1 MAIGS
6 SRLFFFL
13 FCALAHLT
21 TLTVSRPNFLF
32 YFCSDQLGNY
42 TTNSTYQKNLNTLLS
57 SITSNSEINYAF
69 YNFSAGQNSDKVNAI
84 ALCRGDVNLDACRSC
99 INDSIS
105 ELTQICPNQMEAIGW
120 YDNCMLS
127 YSNRTIFG
135 VMKTSPVFYLWN
147 PENVSRVDQ
156 FNQVLRTLL
165 ESLRSRAASGSSLRK
180 FASGNATAP
189 DFSMLYALV
198 QCTPDLS
205 EEECSDCLIE
215 FTRQIPKC
223 CDRKRGGQ
231 VVGPSCI
238 LRFETYRFYE
248 HTADELTT
256 PSPPP
261 LLSPPPPPN
270 INTTITSGKDNN
282 TYRTMVIIVIPA
294 LTSVILIICI
304 CIFFR
309 VRKSK
314 KEIETS
320 EAPDE
325 IGNVESLQYDFN
337 TIRVATNNFSDANKL
352 GRGGF
357 GVVYKGT
364 LSNGQD
370 IAVKRLSRDSGQGD
384 LEFKN
389 EVLLVAKLQ
398 HRNLVSLQGFCLQ
411 RNERLLIYE
420 FVPNASLDHFIFD
433 SIKRKHLDWEKRYNI
448 ICGIARGILY
458 LHEDSRLRII
468 HRDLKASNILL
479 DAEMNPKIADFGM
492 ARLFQM
498 DQTHGETSRIVGTYG
513 YMAPEYAMHG
523 QFSIKSDIFSFGA
536 LILEIVSGKINT
548 CFQNGESVEDLLG
561 CTRKLWRDGTALN
574 LVDPTLTSSSRTE
587 IIRCIQIGLLCVQE
601 NAADRPTM
609 ASVVLMLNSY
619 SINLPVPS
627 EPAFFMHNSVES
639 RHVILTN
646 HNSGATGFSQSKR
659 EAGPLSAN
667 KASITELYP
676 R

>member
-21 TLTVSRPNFLF
+21 ILTVAQPNFL
-32 YFCSDQLGNY
+32 YHFCSDQSGNY
-42 TTNSTYQKNLNTLLS
+42 TTKSTYQKNLNTLLS
-57 SITSNSEINYAF
+57 SITSNSEINYGF

-105 ELTQICPNQMEAIGW
+105 QLTQICPNQKEAIGW
-120 YDNCMLS
+120 YDYCMLS

-135 VMKTSPVFYLWN
+135 VKDTSRIFYMWN
-147 PENVSRVDQ
+147 TRNVSSVDQ
-156 FNQVLRTLL
+156 FNQVLTTLL

-180 FASGNATAP
+180 FATGNATAP
-189 DFSMLYALV
+189 DFKTLYALV

-205 EEECSDCLIE
+205 KEECSDCLVSV
-215 FTRQIPKC
+215 TGLIPEC
-223 CDRKRGGQ
+223 CDGKEGGR
-231 VVGPSCI
+231 VIGPSCN
-238 LRFETYRFYE
+238 LRFEIYRFYAP
-248 HTADELTT
+248 TADDELTP

-261 LLSPPPPPN
+261 LLAPPPPPN
-270 INTTITSGKDNN
+270 INTTITEGTNTSGKDNN
-282 TYRTMVIIVIPA
+282 TSRTVVIIVFPA
-294 LTSVILIICI
+294 VTFTILIICI

-309 VRKSK
+309 IRKSK
-314 KEIETS
+314 KKIETS
-320 EAPDE
+320 KAPDE
-325 IGNVESLQYDFN
+325 IGTVESLQYDFN
-337 TIRVATNNFSDANKL
+337 TIRVATNNFSDENKL

-398 HRNLVSLQGFCLQ
+398 HRNLVRLQGFCLQ

-420 FVPNASLDHFIFD
+420 FMPNASLDHFIFD
-433 SIKRKHLDWEKRYNI
+433 SMKRKHLDWEKRYNI
-448 ICGIARGILY
+448 ISGIARGILY

-492 ARLFQM
+492 AKLFQM
-498 DQTHGETSRIVGTYG
+498 DQTQDDTSRIVGTY
-513 YMAPEYAMHG
+513 
-523 QFSIKSDIFSFGA
+523 FGV
-536 LILEIVSGKINT
+536 LILEIVSGQKNS

-561 CTRKLWRDGTALN
+561 YVWKLWRDGTALN
-574 LVDPTLTSSSRTE
+574 LVDPTLRSNSRTE
-587 IIRCIQIGLLCVQE
+587 IIRCIHIGLLCVQE

-619 SINLPVPS
+619 SVTLPVPS
-627 EPAFFMHNSVES
+627 KPAFFMHSSVES
-639 RHVILTN
+639 DMLSSQD
-646 HNSGATGFSQSKR
+646 HNSEATGFSQSKS
-659 EAGPLSAN
+659 EAKPLSTN
-667 KASITELYP
+667 EVSITELYP

>member
-32 YFCSDQLGNY
+32 HFCSDQL
-42 TTNSTYQKNLNTLLS
+42 
-57 SITSNSEINYAF
+57 
-69 YNFSAGQNSDKVNAI
+69 GQNSDKVNAI

-282 TYRTMVIIVIPA
+282 TYRTVVIIVIPA
-294 LTSVILIICI
+294 LTSVILII

-325 IGNVESLQYDFN
+325 IGNFNQVLRTLLESLRSRAASGSSLRKFASGNATAPNFKMLYALVQCTPDLSKEECSDCLIELTGHIPRCCDRKQGGRVIGPSYNLRFEAYRFYAPTADDELTPPSPPPLLSPRPPPN
-337 TIRVATNNFSDANKL
+337 INATI
-352 GRGGF
+352 
-357 GVVYKGT
+357 
-364 LSNGQD
+364 
-370 IAVKRLSRDSGQGD
+370 
-384 LEFKN
+384 
-389 EVLLVAKLQ
+389 
-398 HRNLVSLQGFCLQ
+398 
-411 RNERLLIYE
+411 
-420 FVPNASLDHFIFD
+420 
-433 SIKRKHLDWEKRYNI
+433 
-448 ICGIARGILY
+448 
-458 LHEDSRLRII
+458 
-468 HRDLKASNILL
+468 
-479 DAEMNPKIADFGM
+479 
-492 ARLFQM
+492 
-498 DQTHGETSRIVGTYG
+498 TS
-513 YMAPEYAMHG
+513 
-523 QFSIKSDIFSFGA
+523 
-536 LILEIVSGKINT
+536 
-548 CFQNGESVEDLLG
+548 
-561 CTRKLWRDGTALN
+561 
-574 LVDPTLTSSSRTE
+574 
-587 IIRCIQIGLLCVQE
+587 
-601 NAADRPTM
+601 
-609 ASVVLMLNSY
+609 
-619 SINLPVPS
+619 VPS
-627 EPAFFMHNSVES
+627 EPAFFMHSSVES
-639 RHVILTN
+639 DMLSSQD
-646 HNSGATGFSQSKR
+646 HNSGVTGFSQSKS
-659 EAGPLSAN
+659 EVEPFSAN
-667 KASITELYP
+667 EVSITELYP

>member
-13 FCALAHLT
+13 LCALAHLT
-21 TLTVSRPNFLF
+21 TLTVAQPNFL
-32 YFCSDQLGNY
+32 YHFCSDQLGNY

-57 SITSNSEINYAF
+57 SITSNSEINYGF

-84 ALCRGDVNLDACRSC
+84 ALCSGDVNLDACRSC
-99 INDSIS
+99 INDSVS
-105 ELTQICPNQMEAIGW
+105 ELKQSCPNQKEAIGQ
-120 YDNCMLS
+120 YDKCMLR

-135 VMKTSPVFYLWN
+135 VMDSSRKFYMWN
-147 PENVSRVDQ
+147 TENVSSVDQ

-180 FASGNATAP
+180 FAAGNATAP
-189 DFSMLYALV
+189 DFKMLYALV

-205 EEECSDCLIE
+205 KEDCTDCLIRI
-215 FTRQIPKC
+215 TGLIPKC
-223 CDRKRGGQ
+223 CDRKEGGR
-231 VVGPSCI
+231 VFVPSCN
-238 LRFETYRFYE
+238 LRFEIYRFYE
-248 HTADELTT
+248 PTADVELTP

-270 INTTITSGKDNN
+270 INTAITEGKDNN
-282 TYRTMVIIVIPA
+282 TSRTVVIIVIPA
-294 LTSVILIICI
+294 VTLLIICI

-314 KEIETS
+314 KKIETS
-320 EAPDE
+320 EAPEE

-337 TIRVATNNFSDANKL
+337 TIRAATNNFSNANKL

-389 EVLLVAKLQ
+389 EVLLVARLQ
-398 HRNLVSLQGFCLQ
+398 HRNLVRLHGFCLQ

-420 FVPNASLDHFIFD
+420 CVPNASLDHFIFD

-458 LHEDSRLRII
+458 IHEDSRLRII

-498 DQTHGETSRIVGTYG
+498 DQTHGDTSRIVGTHG

-523 QFSIKSDIFSFGA
+523 QFSVKSDIFSFGV
-536 LILEIVSGKINT
+536 LILEIVSGQKNT
-548 CFQNGESVEDLLG
+548 CFRNGESVEDLIS
-561 CTRKLWRDGTALN
+561 CAWKLWKDGTALN
-574 LVDPTLTSSSRTE
+574 LVDPTLRSSSRTE
-587 IIRCIQIGLLCVQE
+587 MIRCIHIGLLCVQE

-619 SINLPVPS
+619 SVTLPVPS
-627 EPAFFMHNSVES
+627 ESAFFMHSSVES
-639 RHVILTN
+639 DMLSSQD
-646 HNSGATGFSQSKR
+646 HNSGATGFSQSKS
-659 EAGPLSAN
+659 EVEPFSAN
-667 KASITELYP
+667 EVSITELYP